1 MREASKVVILL
12 GLRLPLAM
20 QRDDSLPEIY
30 GGDPGR
36 GRGLADLK
44 GWDPLDRRI
53 EVEKK
58 EKYGQALRDQMAM
71 NSARGTGEVTSTSP
85 LPPSRGSSSTRAAG
99 EVIASPH
106 SSGLPLG
113 GGHGTDAVAAA
124 KVAQV
129 QEMMRQRL
137 QAVQDE
143 QQRQWHEVQ
152 HALSSQ
158 LQAAREAAEQAVHRE
173 FAEAMRGQAMEI
185 DSLRRG
191 LDEVLSAQRAREEL
205 QGHRA
210 EALAEELAGAR
221 QAVHRLEAQSED
233 FQSRLQSQMQEM
245 ERMRADTQECLREND
260 ACARERALLSQRL
273 QEVEAGLG
281 DVRNQLREHGIEI
294 EKLKAIRAN
303 TKTCLGLVMVAVQCS
318 SKLDVERHPGLIMD
332 IVVVATFQD
341 FDETQDKR
349 QRGPGC
355 DRKKASQALI
365 RHLCAQ
371 PQEVVR
377 KVDVLVLDWKAPPK
391 QGPKDTSVLLGQRE
405 TEKSVVWGSREQL
418 LTKFPASVWDL
429 CICSSTA
436 RLVLDL
442 AGQLKVKR
450 RLALQHDYNLP
461 FGPWGQEQTP
471 DQLKEHRS
479 LLKGFELLCASQH
492 LVDFVEKWGEGD
504 FRARCCYAADFSL
517 FDPLPQ
523 EPLQPWEGQ
532 HSFVTFVSP
541 CPEKGLSIF
550 LRLAEALP
558 DVQFLAVKTVTWTKP
573 WHEQILKK
581 YRNVK
586 VQTATEKIEE
596 VLKVTKVL
604 LAPSVYPE
612 AFALVVTEAQLR
624 GIPVV
629 STRSGGLAEANCVAQ
644 TAVADIPIV
653 FDQRTHELV
662 LGMSIDEAENSLSVD
677 RPGALTMEQ
686 WRQTAI
692 TQENYQKV
700 AEESDVQKLMEVLQ
714 GLLAQGGGPLRQASQ
729 DARIAATSFVERRR
743 GQLLASLRKILAE
756 IL

>member
-1 MREASKVVILL
+1 
-12 GLRLPLAM
+12 
-20 QRDDSLPEIY
+20 
-30 GGDPGR
+30 
-36 GRGLADLK
+36 
-44 GWDPLDRRI
+44 
-53 EVEKK
+53 
-58 EKYGQALRDQMAM
+58 
-71 NSARGTGEVTSTSP
+71 
-85 LPPSRGSSSTRAAG
+85 
-99 EVIASPH
+99 
-106 SSGLPLG
+106 
-113 GGHGTDAVAAA
+113 
-124 KVAQV
+124 
-129 QEMMRQRL
+129 
-137 QAVQDE
+137 
-143 QQRQWHEVQ
+143 
-152 HALSSQ
+152 
-158 LQAAREAAEQAVHRE
+158 
-173 FAEAMRGQAMEI
+173 
-185 DSLRRG
+185 
-191 LDEVLSAQRAREEL
+191 
-205 QGHRA
+205 
-210 EALAEELAGAR
+210 
-221 QAVHRLEAQSED
+221 
-233 FQSRLQSQMQEM
+233 
-245 ERMRADTQECLREND
+245 
-260 ACARERALLSQRL
+260 
-273 QEVEAGLG
+273 
-281 DVRNQLREHGIEI
+281 
-294 EKLKAIRAN
+294 
-303 TKTCLGLVMVAVQCS
+303 
-318 SKLDVERHPGLIMD
+318 MD

-743 GQLLASLRKILAE
+743 GQLLASLRKILADHAAAGDE
-756 IL
+756 KPAALTNGSATAKFTPKPRVGGAVEEENGFDVNQDFTLVKDFDGLALAARCLVRLCENGNLTVAAELIQAKADVNMPEPDIGVTPLIAAANAGHLDICKYLFRKGAEVSTEVQDGTRRTALHAAAQMGFASVVQLLLEKNADPRVEDLTKTHPLHLAVRFGHAGAAELLLKGKANPNCSDDQGHVAINDAVAKDRFDLVTKLLEHGALVNVRNMAGLEAISFSRTPQMQSIIMKHDVNF

>member
-1 MREASKVVILL
+1 M
-12 GLRLPLAM
+12 
-20 QRDDSLPEIY
+20 
-30 GGDPGR
+30 
-36 GRGLADLK
+36 
-44 GWDPLDRRI
+44 
-53 EVEKK
+53 
-58 EKYGQALRDQMAM
+58 
-71 NSARGTGEVTSTSP
+71 
-85 LPPSRGSSSTRAAG
+85 
-99 EVIASPH
+99 
-106 SSGLPLG
+106 
-113 GGHGTDAVAAA
+113 
-124 KVAQV
+124 
-129 QEMMRQRL
+129 
-137 QAVQDE
+137 
-143 QQRQWHEVQ
+143 
-152 HALSSQ
+152 
-158 LQAAREAAEQAVHRE
+158 
-173 FAEAMRGQAMEI
+173 
-185 DSLRRG
+185 
-191 LDEVLSAQRAREEL
+191 
-205 QGHRA
+205 
-210 EALAEELAGAR
+210 
-221 QAVHRLEAQSED
+221 
-233 FQSRLQSQMQEM
+233 
-245 ERMRADTQECLREND
+245 
-260 ACARERALLSQRL
+260 
-273 QEVEAGLG
+273 
-281 DVRNQLREHGIEI
+281 
-294 EKLKAIRAN
+294 
-303 TKTCLGLVMVAVQCS
+303 
-318 SKLDVERHPGLIMD
+318 
-332 IVVVATFQD
+332 
-341 FDETQDKR
+341 
-349 QRGPGC
+349 
-355 DRKKASQALI
+355 
-365 RHLCAQ
+365 
-371 PQEVVR
+371 
-377 KVDVLVLDWKAPPK
+377 
-391 QGPKDTSVLLGQRE
+391 
-405 TEKSVVWGSREQL
+405 
-418 LTKFPASVWDL
+418 
-429 CICSSTA
+429 
-436 RLVLDL
+436 

-461 FGPWGQEQTP
+461 LGPWGQEQTP

-586 VQTATEKIEE
+586 VQAATEKIED
-596 VLKVTKVL
+596 VLKLTKVL

-653 FDQRTHELV
+653 FDPRTHELV

-700 AEESDVQKLMEVLQ
+700 AEESDVQKLMEALQ

-729 DARIAATSFVERRR
+729 DARIAATSFVDRRR
-743 GQLLASLRKILAE
+743 GHLLASLRKILADHAAAGDE
-756 IL
+756 KPAALTNGSATAKFTPKPRVGGAVEEENGFDVNQDFSLVKDFDGLALAARCLVRLCENGNLTVAAELIQAKADVNMPEPDIGVTPLIAAANAGHLDICKYLFRKGAEVSTEVQDGTRRTALHAAAQMGFASVVQLLLEKNADPRVEDLTKTHPLHLAVRFGHAGAAELLLKGKANPNCSDDQGHVAINDAVAKDRFDLVTKLLEHGALVNVRNMAGLEAISFSRTPQMQSIIMKHDVNF

>member
-1 MREASKVVILL
+1 RRE
-12 GLRLPLAM
+12 
-20 QRDDSLPEIY
+20 
-30 GGDPGR
+30 
-36 GRGLADLK
+36 
-44 GWDPLDRRI
+44 
-53 EVEKK
+53 
-58 EKYGQALRDQMAM
+58 
-71 NSARGTGEVTSTSP
+71 
-85 LPPSRGSSSTRAAG
+85 
-99 EVIASPH
+99 
-106 SSGLPLG
+106 
-113 GGHGTDAVAAA
+113 
-124 KVAQV
+124 
-129 QEMMRQRL
+129 
-137 QAVQDE
+137 
-143 QQRQWHEVQ
+143 
-152 HALSSQ
+152 
-158 LQAAREAAEQAVHRE
+158 
-173 FAEAMRGQAMEI
+173 
-185 DSLRRG
+185 
-191 LDEVLSAQRAREEL
+191 
-205 QGHRA
+205 
-210 EALAEELAGAR
+210 
-221 QAVHRLEAQSED
+221 
-233 FQSRLQSQMQEM
+233 
-245 ERMRADTQECLREND
+245 C
-260 ACARERALLSQRL
+260 
-273 QEVEAGLG
+273 
-281 DVRNQLREHGIEI
+281 
-294 EKLKAIRAN
+294 
-303 TKTCLGLVMVAVQCS
+303 
-318 SKLDVERHPGLIMD
+318 
-332 IVVVATFQD
+332 
-341 FDETQDKR
+341 
-349 QRGPGC
+349 
-355 DRKKASQALI
+355 
-365 RHLCAQ
+365 
-371 PQEVVR
+371 
-377 KVDVLVLDWKAPPK
+377 
-391 QGPKDTSVLLGQRE
+391 
-405 TEKSVVWGSREQL
+405 EKSVVWGSREQL

-461 FGPWGQEQTP
+461 LGPWGQEQTP

-523 EPLQPWEGQ
+523 EPLQPWEGL

-586 VQTATEKIEE
+586 VQAATEPIDE

-653 FDQRTHELV
+653 FDPRTHELV

-700 AEESDVQKLMEVLQ
+700 AEESDVQQLMEVLQ
-714 GLLAQGGGPLRQASQ
+714 DLLAQGGGPLRQASQ
-729 DARIAATSFVERRR
+729 DARIAATSFVDRRR
-743 GQLLASLRKILAE
+743 GRLVCTVLQSFSINWSLQLCTCWFSFNNSCMSLAAARTSWNCTMWVSVAVAVFPLQVFSKTKHSSRRVKQTSSGPSLRFSRIQKKSMA
-756 IL
+756 